1 MMRLRRSLTAPFV
14 CALVL
19 LGLAVPA
26 AASAEGAESG
36 ALSPELVQLQAAAAE
51 GAPAET
57 QSEAAGLP
65 AEGPGSIVR
74 EGDRVIVE
82 ARFEGGALARVGAL
96 EAAGAE
102 VLTASGRYQSVA
114 LSVTPEDLA
123 AVGEVP
129 GLDVVVPSREP
140 IFYGAEETLGTA
152 AIESNGLCEG
162 GSVISQG
169 VAQLNV
175 PAARAAFGA
184 RGKGVTIGV
193 LSDSFNSATASIEG
207 GPIASRA
214 EGDEVTNDLPGP
226 ASTCSGQQTPVDVI
240 AEAPPPGEEEEER
253 TDEGRAMLQVVHD
266 IAPHAQLA
274 FATAYSTELQF
285 AENIRRLARPVAAGG
300 AGADV
305 IVDDVGYFE
314 EPFYQD
320 GPVAVAIDEVTALG
334 VTYLTAAGNENSV
347 NSSGQPIASWEAP
360 AFRPMT
366 CPTELTA
373 LGVVGTSCMDF
384 DPTAGENAKFA
395 MQVKAGGT
403 AIFDLQW
410 AEPWFGVHTDLDA
423 YLFDKK
429 GNVLTDYEAGEGDAD
444 SVELGRPVELFGWE
458 NNTGEPQTIHL
469 VIDRCAGACN
479 LAATAGTPRLKVV
492 QLGRGAVTE
501 IQYHG
506 TNGDKVGP
514 TIYGH
519 AGAAAAITLGAVKD
533 TESATAPEEPET
545 YSSRGPVTH
554 YFGPVVGI
562 APAAAL
568 GTPEEITKPNVTATD
583 CASTTFFARLR
594 PTGWEFCGTSEAA
607 PHAAAI
613 AALMKQTDPPA
624 TPAAIV
630 AAMEGSATAFHRITS
645 VDAVGAGMVN
655 ALGAITALGGAP
667 VDDPPSFVVPS
678 LKKEGEEPA
687 PTVSITKKPGPLT
700 KEDRPTFEFTSSR
713 PVSFAC
719 QVDGGTPQPCA
730 SPYVVPTALADGEH
744 GFVVTGTDAQGRS
757 GSSGVY
763 RFVVDTKAPKVTI
776 VGHPKKLVR
785 TRKKSV
791 VARFRLRASEA
802 PVTFYCQVDKL
813 PLRICGQSFSRHFTP
828 GHHVLK
834 VRAMDQAGNIAA
846 KPTAFRFQVKQV
858 GRRTRPADRHSRRS
872 GG

>member
-1 MMRLRRSLTAPFV
+1 MMRPRRSLAAPFV
-14 CALVL
+14 CAFVV
-19 LGLAVPA
+19 LGLALPPA
-26 AASAEGAESG
+26 AGAAATVPG
-36 ALSPELVQLQAAAAE
+36 PLSPELVQLQAAAAE
-51 GAPAET
+51 GAPAEA

-65 AEGPGSIVR
+65 TEGPGSIVR

-102 VLTASGRYQSVA
+102 VLTASGRYQAAA
-114 LSVTPEDLA
+114 LSVAPEDLA

-129 GLDVVVPSREP
+129 GLDVVAPSREP

-184 RGKGVTIGV
+184 RGKGLTIGV
-193 LSDSFNSATASIEG
+193 LSDSFNSATTSIEG
-207 GPIASRA
+207 GPIASKA

-226 ASTCSGQQTPVDVI
+226 ASTCSGQQAPVNVI
-240 AEAPPPGEEEEER
+240 AEAPPPGEEEEEAR

-300 AGADV
+300 AGANV

-366 CPTELTA
+366 CPTELTG
-373 LGVVGTSCMDF
+373 LVVGASCMDF

-410 AEPWFGVHTDLDA
+410 AQPWHGVTTDLNA
-423 YLFDKK
+423 YLFN
-429 GNVLTDYEAGEGDAD
+429 GSGEVLTHYKVSEGGEGTRN
-444 SVELGRPVELFGWE
+444 SVLYGEPVELFGWE
-458 NNTGEPQTIHL
+458 NEEKFSQTVYL
-469 VIDRCAGACN
+469 VIDRT
-479 LAATAGTPRLKVV
+479 AATTGTPRLKVV

-545 YSSRGPVTH
+545 YSSRGPVTN

-568 GTPEEITKPNVTATD
+568 TTPQEITKPNVTATD

-645 VDAVGAGMVN
+645 PNAVGAGMVN
-655 ALGAITALGGAP
+655 ALGAITALGGGP

-678 LKKEGEEPA
+678 LQKELEEPA
-687 PTVSITKKPGPLT
+687 PTVTITKKPDPLT
-700 KEDRPTFEFTSSR
+700 KENRPTFEFTSNR
-713 PVSFAC
+713 PVSFTC

-744 GFVVTGTDAQGRS
+744 GFAVTGTDAQGRS
-757 GSSGVY
+757 GSSGVDK
-763 RFVVDTKAPKVTI
+763 FVVDTKAPKVTI

-791 VARFRLRASEA
+791 VVRFRLRASEA

-813 PLRICGQSFSRHFTP
+813 PLRICGPSFRRHFTP

-834 VRAMDQAGNIAA
+834 VRAMDQVGNIAT
-846 KPTAFRFQVKQV
+846 KPTAFRFRVKQV
-858 GRRTRPADRHSRRS
+858 GRRTHRT

>member
-1 MMRLRRSLTAPFV
+1 MKRLLGLLTAPFF
-14 CALVL
+14 CALLL
-19 LGLAVPA
+19 LGPA
-26 AASAEGAESG
+26 GAG
-36 ALSPELVQLQAAAAE
+36 ATAPGPLSPELVQLQAAAEE
-51 GAPAET
+51 GVPAAA

-65 AEGPGSIVR
+65 TEGPGSIVR
-74 EGDRVIVE
+74 EGHRVIVE
-82 ARFEGGALARVGAL
+82 ARFEAGALARVGAL
-96 EAAGAE
+96 EAAGAA
-102 VLTASGRYQSVA
+102 VLTASRRYQSIA
-114 LSVTPEDLA
+114 LSVPPEDLA

-129 GLDVVVPSREP
+129 GLDVVAPAREP

-184 RGKGVTIGV
+184 RGKGLTVGV
-193 LSDSFNSATASIEG
+193 LSDSFNSATTSIEG
-207 GPIASRA
+207 GPLASKA
-214 EGDEVTNDLPGP
+214 EGDEVTNDLPGE
-226 ASTCSGQQTPVDVI
+226 ASTCSGQQVPVDVI
-240 AEAPPPGEEEEER
+240 AEAPPPGAEEGPR
-253 TDEGRAMLQVVHD
+253 TDEGRAMLQVIHD

-300 AGADV
+300 AGANV

-320 GPVAVAIDEVTALG
+320 GPIAVAIQEVTAAG

-347 NSSGQPIASWEAP
+347 NSAGEPIASWEAP
-360 AFRPMT
+360 AFRPMS
-366 CPTELTA
+366 CPAELTG
-373 LGVVGTSCMDF
+373 LGVIGASCMDF

-395 MQVKAGGT
+395 MQVRPGGT

-410 AEPWFGVHTDLDA
+410 AQPWHGVTTDLNA
-423 YLFDKK
+423 YLFN
-429 GNVLTDYEAGEGDAD
+429 GAGEVLTHYKLSEGAEGTRNSVLYGE
-444 SVELGRPVELFGWE
+444 PVELFGWE
-458 NNTGEPQTIHL
+458 NEEEFSQTVYL
-469 VIDRCAGACN
+469 VIDRT
-479 LAATAGTPRLKVV
+479 AATTGTPRLKVV

-501 IQYHG
+501 VQYHG

-519 AGAAAAITLGAVKD
+519 AGAAAAITLAAVKY

-554 YFGPVVGI
+554 YFAPVLGI
-562 APAAAL
+562 TPAAELA
-568 GTPEEITKPNVTATD
+568 TPEAITKPNVAATD

-613 AALMKQTDPPA
+613 AALMKQTEPSA
-624 TPAAIV
+624 TPARI
-630 AAMEGSATAFHRITS
+630 AAALEGSATPFHRITS
-645 VDAVGAGMVN
+645 PNAVGGGMVN
-655 ALGAITALGGAP
+655 ALGAITALGGVP
-667 VDDPPSFVVPS
+667 VDDPPSYVVPS
-678 LKKEGEEPA
+678 LKKEREEPA
-687 PTVSITKKPGPLT
+687 PTVSITKKPAPLT
-700 KEDRPTFEFTSSR
+700 RESRPTFEFTSNR
-713 PVSFAC
+713 RVAFTC
-719 QVDGGTPQPCA
+719 QVDGATPQPCA

-744 GFVVTGTDAQGRS
+744 GFAVTGTDAQGRS

-763 RFVVDTKAPKVTI
+763 KFVVDTRAPKVTI
-776 VGHPKKLVR
+776 VRHPKKLVR
-785 TRKKSV
+785 TKKKSV
-791 VARFRLRASEA
+791 VARFRLRATEA

-813 PLRICGQSFSRHFTP
+813 PLRICPKSFHRRFTP

-846 KPTAFRFQVKQV
+846 KPTAFRFRVKQV
-858 GRRTRPADRHSRRS
+858 GRRTHRT

>member
-1 MMRLRRSLTAPFV
+1 MKRPRRSLKAPFV

-19 LGLAVPA
+19 LGLAVPTGA
-26 AASAEGAESG
+26 AGAATTASGPLA
-36 ALSPELVQLQAAAAE
+36 PELVQLQAAAAE
-51 GAPAET
+51 GAAADS

-65 AEGPGSIVR
+65 TEGPGSIVR

-82 ARFEGGALARVGAL
+82 ARFRGGAPARVGAL

-102 VLTASGRYQSVA
+102 VLSASRRYQSAA
-114 LSVTPEDLA
+114 LSVAPEDLA

-129 GLDVVVPSREP
+129 GLEVVAPAREP
-140 IFYGAEETLGTA
+140 TFYGAEETLGTA

-169 VAQLNV
+169 VTQLNV

-184 RGKGVTIGV
+184 RGKGLTIGV
-193 LSDSFNSATASIEG
+193 ISDSFNSATTSIEG
-207 GPIASRA
+207 GPPASTA
-214 EGDEVTNDLPGP
+214 HGDEVSNDLPGP
-226 ASTCSGQQTPVDVI
+226 AGTCSGQQMKVNVV
-240 AEAPPPGEEEEER
+240 AEAPPPGAGEDAR
-253 TDEGRAMLQVVHD
+253 TDEGRAMLQVIHD

-274 FATAYSTELQF
+274 FATAYSTEMQF
-285 AENIRRLARPVAAGG
+285 AEHIRLLAKPVAAGG

-320 GPVAVAIDEVTALG
+320 GPVAVAIKEVTELG

-347 NSSGQPIASWEAP
+347 NASGQPIASWEAP
-360 AFRPMT
+360 AYRPMA
-366 CPTELTA
+366 CPSELTV
-373 LGVVGTSCMDF
+373 LGVVGPTCMDF
-384 DPTAGENAKFA
+384 DPTSGENAKFE
-395 MQVKAGGT
+395 MKVKAGGT

-410 AEPWFGVHTDLDA
+410 AEPWFGVDTDLDA
-423 YLFDKK
+423 YLFDKN
-429 GNVLTDYEAGEGDAD
+429 GNLLTEAGEGQAD
-444 SVELGRPVELFGWE
+444 NVVLGKPIELFGWQNE
-458 NNTGEPQTIHL
+458 TAESQTIHL
-469 VIDRCAGACN
+469 VIDRCTGACN
-479 LAATAGTPRLKVV
+479 PTAANGTPRLKVV

-519 AGAAAAITLGAVKD
+519 AGAAAAITLAAVKD

-545 YSSRGPVTH
+545 YSSRGPVAH
-554 YFGPVVGI
+554 YFGPVVGTT
-562 APAAAL
+562 PAAAL
-568 GTPEEITKPNVTATD
+568 STPEEIVKPNVTATD

-594 PTGWEFCGTSEAA
+594 PAGWEFCGTSEAA

-613 AALMKQTDPPA
+613 AALMKQTDPLA
-624 TPAAIV
+624 TPTAIV
-630 AAMEGSATAFHRITS
+630 AAMEASATEFHRITS
-645 VDAVGAGMVN
+645 PNAVGAGMVD
-655 ALGAITALGGAP
+655 ALGAITAIGGAP

-678 LKKEGEEPA
+678 LSAEEAEPA
-687 PTVSITKKPGPLT
+687 PTVSITKKPGPLS
-700 KEDRPTFEFTSSR
+700 KENRPTFEFTSNR
-713 PVSFAC
+713 PVSFTC
-719 QVDGGTPQPCA
+719 QVDGGAPQPCA
-730 SPYVVPTALADGEH
+730 SPYVVPTALGDGEH

-763 RFVVDTKAPKVTI
+763 KFVVDTKAPKVTI
-776 VGHPKKLVR
+776 VRHPKKLVR
-785 TRKKSV
+785 TQKKSI
-791 VARFRLRASEA
+791 VARFELRASEA

-813 PLRICGQSFSRHFTP
+813 PLRICGKSFHRRFTP

-846 KPTAFRFQVKQV
+846 KSTVFRFRVKQV
-858 GRRTRPADRHSRRS
+858 GRRSPRT